1 MWQALHTVPADH
13 IHCASATNLHLHR
26 CGTHLA
32 YARSFYAGADAWNGL
47 HALRPPSRRP
57 SHGRLEQLSTY
68 HPYAVVSPF
77 IRAIDAHMTR
87 RILMFTAALV
97 LSTSSLAGATT
108 HPIAIKGVANLSA
121 APRGGLS
128 VVLATLSNISNK
140 PITIYRI
147 RSVVATPAMLHYDVN
162 MCDKGQQM
170 NTLPMVIIAP
180 HQSLRLSTRGVGAML
195 FPLNRALRQKSQ
207 ISLQITYRWK
217 GMADTFVTSA
227 IVTKELKGLVSAP
240 PKNSVN

>member
-1 MWQALHTVPADH
+1 
-13 IHCASATNLHLHR
+13 
-26 CGTHLA
+26 
-32 YARSFYAGADAWNGL
+32 
-47 HALRPPSRRP
+47 
-57 SHGRLEQLSTY
+57 
-68 HPYAVVSPF
+68 VVSPF
-77 IRAIDAHMTR
+77 IKVIDAHMTR

-108 HPIAIKGVANLSA
+108 HPIAIKGVAHLTA

-128 VVLATLSNISNK
+128 VVLATLSNNSNK
-140 PITIYRI
+140 PIAIYRI
-147 RSVVATPAMLHYDVN
+147 TSVVAPPAMLHYDVN
-162 MCDKGQQM
+162 MCDKGRQM

-207 ISLQITYRWK
+207 ISLQVTYRWK
-217 GMADTFVTSA
+217 GMAGTFVTSA
-227 IVTKELKGLVSAP
+227 IVTKKVKGLVSAP